1 MLEELK
7 SLLSDEVML
16 LTQKTL
22 PAQQVMERVDRLAEE
37 DVDLKAAIDESARVE
52 QDLDESFEMILWEKL
67 EKVVLPNLSK
77 HVLKS
82 EILIPKLESK
92 DGEG

>member
-1 MLEELK
+1 
-7 SLLSDEVML
+7 
-16 LTQKTL
+16 
-22 PAQQVMERVDRLAEE
+22 MERVNRLTEE
-37 DVDLKAAIDESARVE
+37 DVDLKAAIDES
-52 QDLDESFEMILWEKL
+52 FETLLKEKV